1 MDPMNSQHVAGF
13 HNALDRWTDSRFIS
27 RQDIESLAMFSMY
40 LVNLLE
46 ARGVEYYGFSWKE
59 SPRMG
64 CLVVKITREGTPQV
78 VFTNARTYAASVRIF
93 LRRLQEDVLDWR
105 PDRYRQ

>member
-1 MDPMNSQHVAGF
+1 MDPMNSAHVKAF
-13 HNALDRWTDSRFIS
+13 HKSLEGWVDQRFIS
-27 RQDIESLAMFSMY
+27 REELETVAMFTMY

-46 ARGVEYYGFSWKE
+46 RRGHVYYGYSWKE

-64 CLVVKITREGTPQV
+64 CLVVKIDHEGTPQV
-78 VFTNARTYAASVRIF
+78 AFTNARTCTASMRIF
-93 LRRLQEDVLDWR
+93 LRRLQEDVVDWR